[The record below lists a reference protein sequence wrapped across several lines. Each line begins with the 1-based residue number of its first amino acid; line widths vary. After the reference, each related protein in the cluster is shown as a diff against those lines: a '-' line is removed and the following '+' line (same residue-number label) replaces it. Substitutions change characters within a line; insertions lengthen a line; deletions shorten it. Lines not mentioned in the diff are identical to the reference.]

1 MKHCAD
7 HWARQMLEILAYDT
21 QHAAVAMTA
30 WNALPAATRD
40 DTILLVSVT
49 NGDDMFIYTDQ

>member
-1 MKHCAD
+1 
-7 HWARQMLEILAYDT
+7 
-21 QHAAVAMTA
+21 VAMTA

-40 DTILLVSVT
+40 DTILIVSVT